1 MKLEYS
7 PSTPEK
13 EGEVRQYHGPKGTS
27 WALEIAL
34 LSPST
39 TWPPEEDTCWG
50 VRETPSWDM
59 AGELLPRPDRFSCV
73 GI

>member
-1 MKLEYS
+1 MGSAYRLRVGKGRRMKLEYS

-34 LSPST
+34 LSP
-39 TWPPEEDTCWG
+39 PPLGPLRRTH
-50 VRETPSWDM
+50 
-59 AGELLPRPDRFSCV
+59 AGE
-73 GI
+73 